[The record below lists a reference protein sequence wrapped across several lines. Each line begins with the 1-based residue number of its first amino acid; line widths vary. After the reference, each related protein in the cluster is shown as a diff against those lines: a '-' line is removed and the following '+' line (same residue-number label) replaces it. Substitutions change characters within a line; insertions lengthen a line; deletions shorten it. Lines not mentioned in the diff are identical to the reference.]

1 MSYDFDRTVER
12 RNTDSNKW
20 RKYGPD
26 VVPLWVA
33 DMDFRSPEPVVA
45 ALSERVE
52 HGIYGYGYN
61 LERSPLH
68 EVFAERLG
76 ARYGWRV
83 PPDAVVLIPGV
94 IPGFNVAAR
103 MLTAHGDG
111 VLLQTPLYPPLLRV
125 PGNVGIA
132 MDAADLARS
141 PDGRYEVDWDALTRA
156 LTPRTRFLLLCSPH
170 NPVGRV
176 WRRTEL
182 ERLAEL
188 CLARGL
194 SIVADEIHGDLV
206 FEGQR
211 HVPIASLAPEV
222 AERTVTLMAP
232 SKTWNLAGL
241 KLGLA
246 VIPNATLRERFAAA
260 RADLVYGV
268 NVLGYTAA
276 LAAYRHG
283 GPWLAALLRYLEV
296 NRDFVVD
303 YARKHLPGVVVA
315 PPEGTYLAWLDCQG
329 AAIPG
334 GDPFTFF
341 LERARVALSDGATF
355 GRGGAGF
362 VRLNFGCPRSLLTE
376 GLDRMRDALAAARR

>member
-1 MSYDFDRTVER
+1 MTYDFDRVVER

-33 DMDFRSPEPVVA
+33 DMDFRSPEPVVEA
-45 ALSERVE
+45 
-52 HGIYGYGYN
+52 
-61 LERSPLH
+61 LH

-76 ARYGWRV
+76 ARYGWLV
-83 PPDAVVLIPGV
+83 PPEAVVLIPGV

-103 MLTAHGDG
+103 MLTSPGDG
-111 VLLQTPLYPPLLRV
+111 VLLQMPLYPPLLRV

-132 MDAADLARS
+132 MDAADLARA

-156 LTPRTRFLLLCSPH
+156 LTPQTRFFLLCSPH

-176 WRRTEL
+176 WRRAEL
-182 ERLAEL
+182 ERLAEV

-211 HVPIASLAPEV
+211 HVPIASLAPEI

-246 VIPNATLRERFAAA
+246 VIPNAALRERFAAA

-283 GPWLAALLRYLEV
+283 EPWLGALLRYLEA

-303 YARKHLPGVVVA
+303 YARKHLPGVVMA
-315 PPEGTYLAWLDCQG
+315 PPEGTYLAWLDCRG

-334 GDPFTFF
+334 ADPFTFF

>member
-1 MSYDFDRTVER
+1 
-12 RNTDSNKW
+12 
-20 RKYGPD
+20 
-26 VVPLWVA
+26 
-33 DMDFRSPEPVVA
+33 
-45 ALSERVE
+45 
-52 HGIYGYGYN
+52 
-61 LERSPLH
+61 
-68 EVFAERLG
+68 
-76 ARYGWRV
+76 
-83 PPDAVVLIPGV
+83 
-94 IPGFNVAAR
+94 
-103 MLTAHGDG
+103 
-111 VLLQTPLYPPLLRV
+111 
-125 PGNVGIA
+125 
-132 MDAADLARS
+132 MDAADLARA

-156 LTPRTRFLLLCSPH
+156 LTPRTCFFLLCSPH

-176 WRRTEL
+176 WRRAEL

-188 CLARGL
+188 CLARRL

-211 HVPIASLAPEV
+211 HVPIASLAPEI

-246 VIPNATLRERFAAA
+246 VIPNAALRERFAAA

-283 GPWLAALLRYLEV
+283 EPWLGALLRYLEA

-303 YARKHLPGVVVA
+303 YARKHLPGVVMA
-315 PPEGTYLAWLDCQG
+315 PPEGTYLAWLDCRG

-334 GDPFTFF
+334 ADPFTFF